1 MKIRRCC
8 LAVLSLLLLACGD
21 TLEESQER
29 SQAAADS
36 ARQTLDAA
44 DDQEQDVVITADS
57 MRGFSQEVFNKW
69 KKEEEAA
76 FSHLVRVTSLDSLK
90 QYVEVQWKGDKEPPP
105 SAVFDGRKYY
115 VDPDKKGFFVQ
126 VHTVEDAP

>member
-1 MKIRRCC
+1 MKMRHCF
-8 LAVLSLLLLACGD
+8 LTLLSLLLLACGD
-21 TLEESQER
+21 TPEESQER

-36 ARQTLDAA
+36 ARQTLGSA
-44 DDQEQDVVITADS
+44 DDQKQDVLITADS
-57 MRGFSQEVFNKW
+57 MRAFSQKAFNRW

-76 FSHLVRVTSLDSLK
+76 FSTLVRVTSLDSLK